1 MSLFKH
7 TLRLLK
13 NYLTRVALEPQI
25 LEESSVYLTHF
36 LPTFLKQW
44 FSLLIDID
52 MLTLR
57 VGELTDNIPFLCSRH
72 QSACLC
78 IDIIGGWNSELVN
91 SPGKGAKTL
100 QWRSSK
106 ICLAFSNDREKT
118 ITIWLRDL
126 NKSKQILGGKINEH
140 VFSDALKSNLFS
152 KIHPLIRHWKHDSEW
167 QF

>member
-13 NYLTRVALEPQI
+13 NSLTRVASEPQI

-44 FSLLIDID
+44 FSLLIYIG

-57 VGELTDNIPFLCSRH
+57 IGELIRQHPFSSFSSPICLPLYWYH
-72 QSACLC
+72 SA
-78 IDIIGGWNSELVN
+78 GGNNELVS
-91 SPGKGAKTL
+91 SPGEGAKTL
-100 QWRSSK
+100 QWRLSK

-118 ITIWLRDL
+118 IPFWQRDL
-126 NKSKQILGGKINEH
+126 NKSE
-140 VFSDALKSNLFS
+140 
-152 KIHPLIRHWKHDSEW
+152 
-167 QF
+167 